1 MNREDFIR
9 IDKED
14 AAFEELVELANK
26 LHEWCIKYDMPNAHI
41 NGSKDCYGT
50 AVMGREDFYSFNIIT
65 KRF

>member
-50 AVMGREDFYSFNIIT
+50 AVMGIDGFSSFKIV
-65 KRF
+65 K